1 MFPVG
6 KIGVNAAVEVETN
19 VMLVLVCS
27 MFLSMWTEQKYFYK
41 QQNFI
46 VKKEQNTCLCL
57 TDKHDEQVVIT
68 NNELLY
74 SFCPTS
80 WL

>member
-6 KIGVNAAVEVETN
+6 KIGVNAAVNVETD

-27 MFLSMWTEQKYFYK
+27 MFLSMRTEQKYFYK

-46 VKKEQNTCLCL
+46 VTKEQNMSLS
-57 TDKHDEQVVIT
+57 H
-68 NNELLY
+68 
-74 SFCPTS
+74 
-80 WL
+80 